1 MIYVALYLAGL
12 LTPAFVVLTLIA
24 LSLHGMR
31 GLEYDPTSTPPGPRE
46 EWL

>member
-1 MIYVALYLAGL
+1 MFLFVFILGLFVPVA
-12 LTPAFVVLTLIA
+12 VVATWIA
-24 LSLHGMR
+24 LSVHGMR

>member
-12 LTPAFVVLTLIA
+12 FTPVAVVATWAA
-24 LSLHGMR
+24 LSLLGMR